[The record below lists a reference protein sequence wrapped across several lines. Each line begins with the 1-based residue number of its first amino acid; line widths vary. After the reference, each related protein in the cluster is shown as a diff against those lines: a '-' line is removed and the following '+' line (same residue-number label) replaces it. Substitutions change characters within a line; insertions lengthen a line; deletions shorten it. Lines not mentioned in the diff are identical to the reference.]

1 MSATDNN
8 YRNEVGGTA
17 AGGPVVPAAHNDNY
31 ETGHGG
37 GSGSGA
43 FANEG
48 EKRKTKKGIAIF
60 GLAVT
65 DFMLISLRFWQFA
78 CSVIVLGLLAYAMK
92 SYNYHGSKKT
102 NYGLAVG
109 AISTFYLLMLSI
121 LGPAL
126 HRFLIPGLYLIM
138 ELIVTLLWL
147 VAFIVL
153 AKAHGSR
160 SCGLS
165 TNSSYQ
171 PKYGSFGDFTNSGG
185 MYDPYTSK
193 YTTNPH
199 TRACHSSQASIAFAG
214 LAFILFAI
222 SSILIGLLVMKPL
235 TYRGG
240 GSKALWTPYSNSGL
254 KLNPWTGLRVSDANR
269 NDAEA
274 LANNRGG
281 NNTGAGAGVGQD
293 QHTFSTGDS
302 TYNGAHHDKMVD
314 SDHRRNVSGAT
325 DLEPGVNNPTYNA
338 NSAATGAA
346 NTNATHN
353 TTYATHEPI
362 VTDPSPN
369 AAPNAATTTAN
380 RI

>member
-1 MSATDNN
+1 MSATDNT

-17 AGGPVVPAAHNDNY
+17 VGGPTVPATQHENRD
-31 ETGHGG
+31 TGYA
-37 GSGSGA
+37 SGYG
-43 FANEG
+43 NEG
-48 EKRKTKKGIAIF
+48 EKRKAKKGAAIF

-65 DFMLISLRFWQFA
+65 DFLLISLRFWQFA
-78 CSVIVLGLLAYAMK
+78 SSVIVLGLLGYAIK
-92 SYNYHGSKKT
+92 SYDYHGSRKT
-102 NYGLAVG
+102 NYGLAVA
-109 AISTFYLLMLSI
+109 AISTFYLLLLSL
-121 LGPAL
+121 LGPVL
-126 HRFLIPGLYLIM
+126 HRFLLPGLYLIM
-138 ELIVTLLWL
+138 ELILMILWL

-165 TNSSYQ
+165 TTSSYQ
-171 PKYGSFGDFTNSGG
+171 PRYGSFSDFTNSGG
-185 MYDPYTSK
+185 SYDPFTSK
-193 YTTNPH
+193 YTSNPH

-214 LAFILFAI
+214 LAFVLFVI

-281 NNTGAGAGVGQD
+281 NAAGTGAGAGTGVGQD

-302 TYNGAHHDKMVD
+302 TYNGTHHDKMVD
-314 SDHRRNVSGAT
+314 PDHRRNVSGVT
-325 DLEPGVNNPTYNA
+325 DMEPGANNNPTYTA
-338 NSAATGAA
+338 NNPATGAT

-353 TTYATHEPI
+353 TTYASNEPI

-369 AAPNAATTTAN
+369 AAPATTAN